1 MSDLI
6 EKKNVKP
13 KGFVPVML
21 TPFKENGVI
30 DFDGLTALTEFYLS
44 AGALGMFA
52 NCQSSEM
59 YDLTSEER
67 IAITKHV
74 VKVVNGSVPVV
85 AVGTFSRDLNE
96 QAEFVKR
103 IYNTGVEAVIAVT
116 SILAEQEEPAAVF
129 ENNVFRLLEKTGD
142 IPLGFYECPLPYKRI
157 IFSDQLKKFIPTGRI
172 AYLKEC
178 SHNIDSVRAKLDA
191 AKGSNFGLYEA
202 CMEQAV
208 ASLNAGAAGFS
219 CIQGNFVPELVVW
232 LCNNYDNLKL
242 LKEVNLVQDFFI
254 DNLNAMENED
264 YKIVSR
270 YYLQRRG
277 INITTY
283 SRTTRRDL
291 NEKMKKAA
299 VDLYERYEVIQ
310 DSIKLPKHFFPF
322 VCPD

>member
-6 EKKNVKP
+6 ETKNVKP

-21 TPFKENGVI
+21 TPFKDNGVI

-44 AGALGMFA
+44 ARALGMFA

-74 VKVVNGSVPVV
+74 VKVVKGSVPVV
-85 AVGTFSRDLNE
+85 AVGTFSQELKE
-96 QAEFVKR
+96 QVEFVKR
-103 IYNTGVEAVIAVT
+103 IYDTGVEAVIT
-116 SILAEQEEPAAVF
+116 ITGILARQEEPAAVF
-129 ENNVFRLLEKTGD
+129 ENNVFRLLEKTGE
-142 IPLGFYECPLPYKRI
+142 IPLGFYECPLPYKRV
-157 IFSDQLKKFIPTGRI
+157 IFSDQLRKFLPTGRI
-172 AYLKEC
+172 TYLKEC
-178 SHNIDSVRAKLDA
+178 SHNIDSVRAKLEV
-191 AKGSNFGLYEA
+191 AKGSSFGLYEA

-219 CIQGNFVPELVVW
+219 CIQGNFMPELVVW
-232 LCNNYDNLKL
+232 LCNNYDNPGKQN
-242 LKEVNLVQDFFI
+242 EVGLVQDFFI

-264 YKIVSR
+264 YKIVCR

-277 INITTY
+277 LDITTY

-291 NEKMKKAA
+291 DEKMKKAA
-299 VDLYERYEVIQ
+299 VDLYERYAVIQ
-310 DSIKLPKHFFPF
+310 ERLQLPKTFFPF
-322 VCPD
+322 ISPY